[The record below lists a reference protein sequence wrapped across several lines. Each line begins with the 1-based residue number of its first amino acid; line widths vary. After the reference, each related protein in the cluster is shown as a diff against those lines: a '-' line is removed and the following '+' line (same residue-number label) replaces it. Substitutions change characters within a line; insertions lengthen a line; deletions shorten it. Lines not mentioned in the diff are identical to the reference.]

1 MGYIES
7 GEKGGGAVTDVAV
20 REAFDISE
28 PEGQQRLGP
37 LQRLRLALLV
47 EDHRVVGRVEVEA
60 DVVADILAEE
70 RISGELEVLLPVKRC
85 SAQAR
90 GLGKPL

>member
-28 PEGQQRLGP
+28 PEEGEHTQRRDRVAAAMFLRFFGRDRRP
-37 LQRLRLALLV
+37 ETLSQR
-47 EDHRVVGRVEVEA
+47 DWDRVIRERRAGRVGS
-60 DVVADILAEE
+60 
-70 RISGELEVLLPVKRC
+70 SGSLW
-85 SAQAR
+85 AT
-90 GLGKPL
+90 G